1 MKHVSII
8 DSSGIF
14 VNRNIAEPPDG
25 TLRNKDSFECS
36 PETFTL
42 RNNNEQGTRMIDIV
56 MRLRYLLSVSKIRND
71 GAIFRLHSLTTIL
84 ILTFSLIISSK
95 QVVGNPIECIHTREI
110 PVEAF
115 NSYCWIHSTYFV
127 TGAMLGNVG
136 VNVAAPGIAPS
147 YQSFQP
153 NQSER
158 RKNGAQTTTKNVKY
172 YQWVLFVLV
181 FQAILFY
188 TPRWLW
194 KGWEGGKIHALMMD
208 LDIGLCSEVEKK
220 QKKKMLLDYLW
231 ENLRYHNWWA
241 YRYYLCEVLALLNV
255 IDLNVCRSDVSDE
268 PLLRRCLFDVWYR
281 RAQVSGIGSGG
292 PGRSDDLCVP
302 ANDQVHLL
310 QIWRQW

>member
-8 DSSGIF
+8 NSSGIF
-14 VNRNIAEPPDG
+14 VNGNIAEPPDG
-25 TLRNKDSFECS
+25 TLKNKDSFECS

-153 NQSER
+153 NRSER
-158 RKNGAQTTTKNVKY
+158 RKNGAQMTTKNVKY

-181 FQAILFY
+181 FQCTSWQRKDTFDSKFKAAENEE
-188 TPRWLW
+188 
-194 KGWEGGKIHALMMD
+194 EGALS
-208 LDIGLCSEVEKK
+208 C
-220 QKKKMLLDYLW
+220 
-231 ENLRYHNWWA
+231 NH
-241 YRYYLCEVLALLNV
+241 
-255 IDLNVCRSDVSDE
+255 
-268 PLLRRCLFDVWYR
+268 RRC
-281 RAQVSGIGSGG
+281 QGILIFLWVV
-292 PGRSDDLCVP
+292 D
-302 ANDQVHLL
+302 
-310 QIWRQW
+310 IF